1 MWAWSWVMNCGC
13 RGQGFSDGAGW
24 EESLYHVTLRVSPH
38 PQSHLTFT
46 SLHASPGPPAPDV
59 EQVRVPVLQLSCC
72 ALSTVTDQCW
82 PACRCNAIGRK
93 VASHRMYPT
102 TRTSE

>member
-24 EESLYHVTLRVSPH
+24 EESLYHVTLRV
-38 PQSHLTFT
+38 
-46 SLHASPGPPAPDV
+46 SPGPPAPDV